1 MKKLIILILLLIFP
15 LNCFSLEL
23 EIDSLSAV
31 LYNRDTNEV
40 LYSKNPDNVTKIAS
54 ITKIM
59 TVLVS
64 LENIK
69 SFDEEITITNNDIKD
84 IEDYTK
90 LNLKVG
96 DTLTYN
102 DLLYSTIMVSAAD
115 SALALSNNVF
125 NDYNKF
131 IDKMNELAH
140 KLNMINTH
148 FSNPIGKDNDNYS
161 TANDI
166 KTLLNYALD
175 NKKFYD
181 IYTKDEYY
189 IKSIDKTIN
198 NNVNKSIIKN
208 NIENKNNIE
217 LIGSKS
223 GFTTPS
229 GMSLSSLSKLNNN
242 ELILITLNAMDDVKS
257 LPNIKDQMN
266 ILNYFYDNYSN
277 KLILEKNK
285 LIDNIKYN
293 KNIDYEIRSNKELY
307 YYLNNDIDLNYLK
320 IYYDGIVDIKK
331 NTKENTLLGNIYV
344 YLNDTL
350 LGKEEVYFN
359 KDNIVKKPIDY
370 KRVIIVLCILIF
382 SILIMF
388 ITRKKHKKRKNKK

>member
-1 MKKLIILILLLIFP
+1 MKIDAIRDKIEEWNINGLL
-15 LNCFSLEL
+15 
-23 EIDSLSAV
+23 
-31 LYNRDTNEV
+31 
-40 LYSKNPDNVTKIAS
+40 
-54 ITKIM
+54 
-59 TVLVS
+59 
-64 LENIK
+64 
-69 SFDEEITITNNDIKD
+69 
-84 IEDYTK
+84 
-90 LNLKVG
+90 
-96 DTLTYN
+96 
-102 DLLYSTIMVSAAD
+102 
-115 SALALSNNVF
+115 
-125 NDYNKF
+125 
-131 IDKMNELAH
+131 
-140 KLNMINTH
+140 
-148 FSNPIGKDNDNYS
+148 
-161 TANDI
+161 
-166 KTLLNYALD
+166 
-175 NKKFYD
+175 
-181 IYTKDEYY
+181 TKDEYY